1 MDILEQAQNFKEAG
15 DIATDRVFNSQL
27 CDSILEAKDGR
38 LDKVAAA
45 GDLYIRRRIRERAI
59 VRRLLEFKP
68 TTDAELVKMPGEE
81 MPILWG
87 EIQGESRGAVSLS
100 MKDTADQES
109 FWRDTFVVRF
119 FVISTPEYYKNVFEL
134 KGHVQ
139 DTVKNLTED
148 MLLDAEEEED
158 RRWFST
164 CDDLVGAV
172 DSPAGDSG
180 LPQHFYFGAF
190 SRETH
195 VDAQY
200 LFDDRKMPKGVFVV
214 NNRFMGNFQ
223 KLPRDIIGG
232 DLSQE
237 LFLKGGDALKD
248 GIIGSVPHL
257 FTSKNDLVPDNVMY
271 QFTTSDYLGVAREY
285 QKPTM
290 FMEKKK
296 RTLFFSLEEIIAI
309 SIVNTGGVLKGVF
322 ENKPS

>member
-1 MDILEQAQNFKEAG
+1 MDILDQALNFKEAG
-15 DIATDRVFNSQL
+15 DIASDRVFNQQL
-27 CDSILEAKDGR
+27 CDTLLEARDGK

-59 VRRLLEFKP
+59 VRRLLDFKVI
-68 TTDAELVKMPGEE
+68 TDAELTKLPSEE

-87 EIQGESRGAVSLS
+87 ELQNESRGAVSLT

-109 FWRDTFVVRF
+109 FWRDTFIVRF
-119 FVISTPEYYKNVFEL
+119 FVISTPEYYKNTFEL

-148 MLLDAEEEED
+148 MLLDIEEEED
-158 RRWFST
+158 RRWFTT
-164 CDDLVGAV
+164 CDDIVGAV

-190 SRETH
+190 SRATH
-195 VDAQY
+195 IDAQFM
-200 LFDDRKMPKGVFVV
+200 FDDRRMPKGVFVV

-223 KLPRDIIGG
+223 KLPATDVG
-232 DLSQE
+232 DQISGE
-237 LFLKGGDALKD
+237 LFLKGGDALKE
-248 GIIGSVPHL
+248 GIIGKVPHL
-257 FTSKNDLVPDNVMY
+257 FTSKNDLVPDDVMY
-271 QFTTSDYLGVAREY
+271 QFTTADFLGVAREY

-309 SIVNTGGVLKGVF
+309 SIVNTAGVIKGVF
-322 ENKPS
+322 ENKP

>member
-1 MDILEQAQNFKEAG
+1 MDILEQALNFKEAG

-27 CDSILEAKDGR
+27 CDSILESRDGR

-59 VRRLLEFKP
+59 VRRLLEFK
-68 TTDAELVKMPGEE
+68 TTTEGELVKIPSEE

-87 EIQGESRGAVSLS
+87 ELQNESRGAVSLT
-100 MKDTADQES
+100 MKDTADQET
-109 FWRDTFVVRF
+109 FWRDTFIVRF
-119 FVISTPEYYKNVFEL
+119 FVISTPEYYKNTFEL

-148 MLLDAEEEED
+148 MLLDIEEEED
-158 RRWFST
+158 RRWFTT
-164 CDDLVGAV
+164 CDDIVGAAG
-172 DSPAGDSG
+172 SSAGDSG

-190 SRETH
+190 SVGTH
-195 VDAQY
+195 VDSQF
-200 LFDDRKMPKGVFVV
+200 LFSDRRMPRGVFVV
-214 NNRFMGNFQ
+214 NERFMGNFQ
-223 KLPRDIIGG
+223 KLPATVLG
-232 DLSQE
+232 DQLSAD
-237 LFLKGGDALKD
+237 LFLKGGDALKE
-248 GIIGSVPHL
+248 GIIGKVPHL

-271 QFTTSDYLGVAREY
+271 QFTTSDYLGVAREF

-309 SIVNTGGVLKGVF
+309 SIVNTAGVIKGIF
-322 ENKPS
+322 END